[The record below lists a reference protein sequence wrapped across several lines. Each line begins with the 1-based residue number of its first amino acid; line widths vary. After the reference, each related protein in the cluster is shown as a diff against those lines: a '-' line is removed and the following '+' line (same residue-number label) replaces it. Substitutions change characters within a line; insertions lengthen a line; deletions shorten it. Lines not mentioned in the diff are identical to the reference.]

1 MEPFNGLKCFLKAG
15 DLRLGRKNLTNLIE
29 VKFMRSH
36 PLQMDSYM
44 DLLSKRGGD
53 MAPTLYYLPPS
64 PPCRSILLLAKLLDL
79 ELDLKVINIL
89 EGEQMKPEFVELNPQ
104 HCVPT
109 MNDDGLVLWES
120 RAILAYM
127 AAAFGKDDSLYP
139 KDIRIRALVDQR
151 LMFDLGTLYQRMAEY
166 YFPTMFMGAPFDES
180 KKAKLSEALGWFDA
194 ILKGRNYAAADQFT
208 IADLTLLVTLS
219 QIDAFGFDLLPYAR
233 IKQWYRRCKNYLEPY
248 DYEDIN
254 GSQALVLAQMLR
266 SKIEG

>member
-1 MEPFNGLKCFLKAG
+1 MCFVEMPAELAAE
-15 DLRLGRKNLTNLIE
+15 LTA
-29 VKFMRSH
+29 H
-36 PLQMDSYM
+36 LQVVCIITSATVSTENDVYVESS
-44 DLLSKRGGD
+44 LSSCSLTIRGGS

-79 ELDLKVINIL
+79 QLDLKVINIL

-127 AAAFGKDDSLYP
+127 TAAFGKDDSLYP
-139 KDIRIRALVDQR
+139 KDIRVRALVDQR

-194 ILKGRNYAAADQFT
+194 ILKGHNYAAADQFT
-208 IADLTLLVTLS
+208 IADITLLVTLS
-219 QIDAFGFDLLPYAR
+219 QIDAFGFDLLPYTR

-248 DYEDIN
+248 DYEEIN